1 MKGFLARRFAYM
13 VFTLFAATVIVFG
26 LSRMTGDPRLL
37 YAKPGGYGITPEQ
50 YEALG
55 KKLGL
60 DKPLVVQYFMWL
72 GRTLKGD
79 LGETLLDEAPVI
91 QVVGEKFPNTLQLA
105 LAAILYAVLVGLP
118 LGVVSAIK
126 RGTVWDY
133 IARSYALLGMALPQ
147 FWIGLMAILVV
158 SVHLDWLPSGSRS
171 LSGAFP
177 LSWENLKYFIM
188 PALILGWLPAA
199 SFMRITRS
207 AMLEILDSESIKF
220 ARAKGVRERTVI
232 WKHAFKN
239 SLIPPLTMVAITL
252 AGFLGG
258 AVVVE
263 QVFSWPGIGRLA
275 LQSIYNNDFPVLTAC
290 VLLFA
295 ILFAVTS
302 FLADIGYAYVDP
314 RIRYA

>member
-1 MKGFLARRFAYM
+1 VKGFLARRFAYM